1 MKEDLPMKKR
11 TATLLVAILVGI
23 FGISL
28 VGYAGA
34 QSCAQSMPELLQE
47 AGFKAFPGTL
57 PQQQEYMKQCPKD
70 TLMIHTKGGTTVYCY
85 VDQATNT
92 MYHGNEAE
100 YQRLETLC
108 QKVNMKMKEKKI
120 ENDPM
125 FWNMWESS
133 RGVG

>member
-1 MKEDLPMKKR
+1 MKKK
-11 TATLLVAILVGI
+11 TVTLLVAILAGI
-23 FGISL
+23 IGISL

-34 QSCAQSMPELLQE
+34 QQCNQSMPEMLQE
-47 AGFKAFPGTL
+47 AGFKAFSGNL
-57 PQQQEYMKQCPKD
+57 PQQQAYMKQCPKD
-70 TLMIHTKGGTTVYCY
+70 VMMIHTRAGNTVYCY

-92 MYHGNEAE
+92 MYHGNQAE
-100 YQRLETLC
+100 YQRLKTLC
-108 QKVNMKMKEKKI
+108 QKANMKMQEEKI